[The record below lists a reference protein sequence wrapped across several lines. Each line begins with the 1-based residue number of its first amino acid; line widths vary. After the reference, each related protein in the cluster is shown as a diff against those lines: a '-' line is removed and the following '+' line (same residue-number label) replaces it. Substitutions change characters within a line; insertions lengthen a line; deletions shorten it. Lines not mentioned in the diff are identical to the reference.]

1 MKYRLGTTLGVLS
14 QLSAIGLLLTSAWL
28 ISRAAEHPPVLYLM
42 VAIVSVRF
50 FGVSRAVLRY
60 AERLATHN
68 GVLGHLIDERVSLY
82 QALNRSAPVGLAGQ
96 RLGDVLR
103 RVVSDVDALQDRIV
117 RVRQPR
123 IETIVSSYL
132 TVLVI
137 SIIDWRI
144 GLGLLAAV
152 TFSAFVVPL
161 IVDRATAKSMS
172 EVAPAQGEMSGQI
185 VEAMMVANEAIVF
198 GATAKFTNPINQL
211 VTDLENRE
219 HRNSQLTG
227 FGSGLVAIAIGAA
240 VVISAVLAVDSAN
253 GGWLSP
259 VLIAVVILAPLALWE
274 PLDQLGVVA
283 QIKRQTQSSM
293 ERITALRALP
303 ASITEPEIP
312 GSLQPAPDIL
322 IKDLV
327 VGWSGQPV
335 TNPFSANIAFGS
347 VYAVISPSGGGKS
360 TFAATLARLIEPI
373 SGELRIGGVEISH
386 LQSGQVREL
395 VTVLEQEGHLFDT
408 SIRENLRIGDP
419 KATEEQMFA
428 ALSNAGLLDFV
439 NTLPDGLDTAV
450 GERGQNLSGGERQRL
465 ALARALLAGR
475 QILVL
480 DEPTE
485 FLDFTTAEALLAD
498 LLKLRG
504 THTIII
510 LTHNQRVISA
520 ADGVIAIEPI
530 RIV

>member
-14 QLSAIGLLLTSAWL
+14 QISAIGLLLTSAWL
-28 ISRAAEHPPVLYLM
+28 ISRAAEQPPVLYLM

-117 RVRQPR
+117 RVRQPW
-123 IETIVSSYL
+123 IETVVTSYL
-132 TVLVI
+132 TVVVI
-137 SIIDWRI
+137 SLINWRS
-144 GLGLLAAV
+144 GLVLLAVV

-161 IVDRATAKSMS
+161 IVDRTTAKSMS

-185 VEAMMVANEAIVF
+185 VEAMMVANEAIVY
-198 GATAKFTNPINQL
+198 GATEKFTNPINQL
-211 VTDLENRE
+211 VTDLEKRE

-227 FGSGLVAIAIGAA
+227 FGSGLVAIAIGTA
-240 VVISAVLAVDSAN
+240 VVSSAIFAVNSAN
-253 GGWLSP
+253 GGWLDP

-283 QIKRQTQSSM
+283 QIKRQTTSSM

-303 ASITEPEIP
+303 DSITEPENP
-312 GSLQPAPDIL
+312 GSLEATPDIS

-327 VGWSGQPV
+327 VGWSGQAV

-347 VYAVISPSGGGKS
+347 VYAVTSPSGGGKS

-373 SGELRIGGVEISH
+373 SGELRIGGVEISA
-386 LQSGQVREL
+386 LQSSQVREL

-419 KATEEQMFA
+419 KADEGQMFA
-428 ALSNAGLLDFV
+428 ALNQAGLLDFV
-439 NTLPDGLDTAV
+439 NSLPEGLDTAV

-485 FLDFTTAEALLAD
+485 FLDFTTAEALLTD

-510 LTHNQRVISA
+510 LTHNPRVISA
-520 ADGVIAIEPI
+520 ADGVIAIEPF
-530 RIV
+530 RIA